1 MSRSADVTKP
11 VRLGIVTLVAAS
23 SLLVPGGAA
32 LAKGGNDNV
41 REIVAPVLD
50 IETGTADVA
59 GAAKVEE
66 RDEQVHV
73 TLRSEVLFDKD
84 SAELRKAAR
93 SRLKDIADR
102 FTSSGPGPLKVVGY
116 TDDLGSAAHG
126 LTLSRQRAQAVA
138 KALKPLLSGD
148 YRFTVVGKGETDPAV
163 PNDSEANRKLNRR
176 VELNYRPE

>member
-1 MSRSADVTKP
+1 MSHSTDANRW
-11 VRLGIVTLVAAS
+11 VRFAIVSLLATS
-23 SLLVPGGAA
+23 SLLLSGGVA
-32 LAKGGNDNV
+32 LAEGGDANV
-41 REIVAPVLD
+41 RNIVAPVLN
-50 IETGTADVA
+50 IETGTADIA

-66 RDEQVHV
+66 REEQVHV
-73 TLRSEVLFDKD
+73 TLRSEVLFNKD

-102 FTSSGPGPLKVVGY
+102 FTSSGPGPIKVVGY

-138 KALKPLLSGD
+138 KVLKPLLSGD
-148 YRFTVVGKGETDPAV
+148 YRFTVVGKGEADPAV